1 MTRLAATLIDLAWAE
16 TMHLV
21 DQRTG
26 EITSM
31 AMAEYEALPDSDPR
45 LSFAT
50 HYRGRAYRESLRV
63 RGIETG
69 FETTTTIN

>member
-1 MTRLAATLIDLAWAE
+1 VTRLAATLIDLAWAE

-31 AMAEYEALPDSDPR
+31 SMAEYEVLPDSDPR

-50 HYRGRAYRESLRV
+50 NYEGRARRESLRV
-63 RGIETG
+63 RGIDVRVKP
-69 FETTTTIN
+69 FRN